1 MTTCTR
7 RGMLS
12 ATLATGAT
20 LITTPRLLANTGTNM
35 VVWGE
40 TGGTTTLEGSALGVN
55 PALDPGQTPVE
66 IRIPD
71 AGVDAE
77 IERQEIV
84 DGQMLDPSGPWV
96 VAWYEATVP
105 AGSLGNCVMS
115 GHVDYWDVGPSVFH
129 DVASVPEG
137 ARIEVAGKH
146 GAVYTYAVTSI
157 QRWDITTV
165 TVDELNSPDMV
176 GPTDYAALTL
186 ITCGGDFNGQE
197 YTERDLIRAEL
208 IASRPA
214 AS

>member
-1 MTTCTR
+1 MTTYSR
-7 RGMLS
+7 RAVLA
-12 ATLATGAT
+12 ATIAAGAT
-20 LITTPRLLANTGTNM
+20 LVSTGGLSANSGTNGSD
-35 VVWGE
+35 WGE
-40 TGGTTTLEGSALGVN
+40 TNGPTSLEGGALGVN
-55 PALDPGQTPVE
+55 PALDPGQAPVE

-96 VAWYEATVP
+96 VAWYEDTVR

-129 DVASVPEG
+129 EVATIPEG
-137 ARIEVAGKH
+137 SRIEVAGKD

-176 GPTDYAALTL
+176 GPTDYPALTL

-208 IASRPA
+208 VAARSA